1 MSDRNPHDERH
12 AMPDPDRA
20 PLTVEQEAARAAV
33 RALDVPVASA
43 EFRARM
49 RAAFVSGDFGDV
61 DATSPSTEEALS
73 SARSHVEPHVAESSR
88 TSRTR
93 RRTPARGW
101 RLPLSIA
108 AAAVVLL
115 GIGLANRGG
124 GWTVTAVGANPTV
137 TIDGQEVSCSDLSPI
152 EAALHAGCH
161 IVVPENGRL
170 ELLNASNFL
179 VELGGGVEFTLPRAP
194 GRWFGRD
201 VHSEVG
207 GTGTVRVATAS
218 RFEGATYR
226 LRTSS
231 TELTVT
237 GTAFTVI
244 HAEDSVCLC
253 VLEGEVSATLPDG
266 SVASIGAGRRVFVS
280 SGDGLIDHGPMLE
293 REREAL
299 LALRERADQ
308 LDAVP

>member
-1 MSDRNPHDERH
+1 MSDRNPHDERPGV
-12 AMPDPDRA
+12 PDPDRA
-20 PLTVEQEAARAAV
+20 PLTVEQEVARAAV
-33 RALDVPVASA
+33 RGLGVPAAPA

-49 RAAFVSGDFGDV
+49 RAAFVSGDFGTASATD
-61 DATSPSTEEALS
+61 DAVVATQAQVEPRVRSRSSPLHIRHRAG
-73 SARSHVEPHVAESSR
+73 ARSWSLAIAV
-88 TSRTR
+88 
-93 RRTPARGW
+93 
-101 RLPLSIA
+101 A
-108 AAAVVLL
+108 AAAVILL

-124 GWTVTAVGANPTV
+124 GWTITAVGANPTV
-137 TIDGQEVSCSDLSPI
+137 IIDGEEVSCADLSPI
-152 EAALHAGCH
+152 EAALHAGCQ
-161 IVVPENGRL
+161 IVVPENGRM
-170 ELLNASNFL
+170 ELLNARNFL

-201 VHSEVG
+201 VHSDVD

-218 RFEGATYR
+218 GFEGATYR

-244 HAEDSVCLC
+244 HGEDSVCLC

-280 SGDGLIDHGPMLE
+280 SGDGMIDHGPMLE
-293 REREAL
+293 AEREAL
-299 LALRERADQ
+299 LALRARADQ
-308 LDAVP
+308 LGTGR